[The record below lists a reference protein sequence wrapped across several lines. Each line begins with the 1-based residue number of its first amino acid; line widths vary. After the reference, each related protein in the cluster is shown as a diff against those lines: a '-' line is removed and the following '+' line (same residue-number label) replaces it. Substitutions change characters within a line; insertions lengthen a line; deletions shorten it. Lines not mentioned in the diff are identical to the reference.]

1 MLHDGVT
8 QCKESTRVCLRAVN
22 LIFISGTLNKVM
34 DSISLFQERQLV
46 VLIYKK
52 CCWVAGKQE
61 GEEVEKDS
69 LQAKPTYTH

>member
-1 MLHDGVT
+1 MQRKHSGVF
-8 QCKESTRVCLRAVN
+8 ESCEPHFHLWN
-22 LIFISGTLNKVM
+22 TLNKVM
-34 DSISLFQERQLV
+34 DSISVFQERQLV